1 MKNAVI
7 HLPIGPVSADSRG
20 VRRSRR
26 IGLIMLTSSL
36 ALLSSCTTFGTN
48 IKGSFACGAPEGGT
62 CAPATVIDDRAL
74 AEIAGETGDYRPA
87 GPYPAPT
94 RSGAPQQIVYAAN
107 AAAAVSQTKVLRIV
121 FPAHVDGAGR
131 YHETSVVQASV
142 DNGAWMAATN
152 GHGLGLAAT
161 NVLNVSPDVLSQLG
175 GSVPDQVSSADPSGA
190 VRAADPSAPSPQ
202 AVAAARVKGKG
213 TEFASSD
220 RVGLRETVPKAT
232 SAPATA
238 PTSSVTGT
246 PSTAAAST
254 GKAPVNRPASF
265 SPHLDD

>member
-1 MKNAVI
+1 MKHAVCR
-7 HLPIGPVSADSRG
+7 PIGSHPRGHPVKL
-20 VRRSRR
+20 
-26 IGLIMLTSSL
+26 GLALASSL

-74 AEIAGETGDYRPA
+74 AEIAGESGDYRPA
-87 GPYPAPT
+87 GPYPAST

-107 AAAAVSQTKVLRIV
+107 APAAVSQTKVLRIV

-152 GHGLGLAAT
+152 GHGPGLAAT

-175 GSVPDQVSSADPSGA
+175 GSMPDQVSSADPSGT

-202 AVAAARVKGKG
+202 AVAAARVKAKAKGKG

-220 RVGLRETVPKAT
+220 RIGLRETVSKAT

-254 GKAPVNRPASF
+254 GKAPVNRPVSF
-265 SPHLDD
+265 SPHVDD